1 MSKPT
6 ARDIFIY
13 IIVSP
18 AIIVMLPVILVVEVF
33 KTIFGIK
40 GWTDY
45 GAKMAEGV
53 TWLWL
58 MFLGTIVA
66 APFIYLLAV
75 GIAGYAVLWMTGGI
89 AIVLIFVFASIFF
102 L

>member
-1 MSKPT
+1 
-6 ARDIFIY
+6 
-13 IIVSP
+13 
-18 AIIVMLPVILVVEVF
+18 
-33 KTIFGIK
+33 
-40 GWTDY
+40 
-45 GAKMAEGV
+45 
-53 TWLWL
+53 